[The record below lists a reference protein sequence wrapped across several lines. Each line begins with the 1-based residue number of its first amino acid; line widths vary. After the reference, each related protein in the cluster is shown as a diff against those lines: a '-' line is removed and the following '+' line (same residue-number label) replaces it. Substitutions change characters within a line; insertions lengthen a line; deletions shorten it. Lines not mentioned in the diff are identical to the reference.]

1 MATEPGKVSR
11 FVDVDLVVSGP
22 VSFRVDGYD
31 NGTSISLAPQGDR
44 NTVTTGNDGKD
55 TFSETAS
62 RHWIWTLS
70 LLESSDS
77 NDDLSAWLESG
88 LTAEVS
94 YLDKSGRTIWDGR
107 CRIRQYPTVG
117 KSGGVEVLAWD
128 LLVIGAVGVVGGL
141 NGQAEQN

>member
-1 MATEPGKVSR
+1 MATQTGKVSR
-11 FVDVDLVVSGP
+11 FTEVDVVVSGA
-22 VSFRVDGYD
+22 VNFRIDGYD

-62 RHWIWTLS
+62 RYWIHTLS

-94 YLDKSGRTIWDGR
+94 YIDKGGRTVWSGRAR
-107 CRIRQYPTVG
+107 LRQYPTVG
-117 KSGGVEVLAWD
+117 KSAGVEVNAWD
-128 LLVIGAVGVVGGL
+128 IHVVGAVGKVGGL
-141 NGQAEQN
+141 NDDT